1 MGSRA
6 SGYPRPVSDDEN
18 DTGRAS
24 PPIDPARALDE
35 LEERVLGK
43 RVDAGDTEADREES
57 SEDTTSEGAAEPD
70 PVEGAG
76 EPDDAGT
83 GVDAPTD

>member
-1 MGSRA
+1 MGTRA
-6 SGYPRPVSDDEN
+6 SGYPRRMSDDEN

-24 PPIDPARALDE
+24 PPIDPERALDE
-35 LEERVLGK
+35 LEERVLGQ
-43 RVDAGDTEADREES
+43 RIDAGDTEADRAES
-57 SEDTTSEGAAEPD
+57 ADTTSEGAAEAE
-70 PVEGAG
+70 PVGGAG